1 MSSALRLELK
11 SELEALDQRHG
22 DKSQK
27 LPGHSRKNFLKK
39 LKKYRANVKVEE
51 IAKEFSKSEED
62 QISSKKAKVQANIEK
77 LLKLSS
83 KSGTNKISVDPL
95 IEQLDN
101 SKRYYEPKGRT
112 LLKKKPKKKSLEGG
126 DQSLFTDKDF
136 EDFGKEYFL
145 NSKPVAK
152 TDPKGKKKKKRN
164 AYDDEDLD

>member
-27 LPGHSRKNFLKK
+27 QSRDYRKTFLKK
-39 LKKYRANVKVEE
+39 SKKYRANVKVEE
-51 IAKEFSKSEED
+51 IAKELSKSEED
-62 QISSKKAKVQANIEK
+62 QKATKQAKVQANIEK

-95 IEQLDN
+95 IEQLDS

-112 LLKKKPKKKSLEGG
+112 LLKKKPKKKSLEG

-145 NSKPVAK
+145 NSKPVTK
-152 TDPKGKKKKKRN
+152 TETNGKKKKKKN

>member
-27 LPGHSRKNFLKK
+27 QSKHSRKNFLKK
-39 LKKYRANVKVEE
+39 SKKYRSNVKVDQ
-51 IAKEFSKSEED
+51 IAKELSKSEED
-62 QISSKKAKVQANIEK
+62 QKATKQAKVQANIEK

-95 IEQLDN
+95 IEQLDS

-112 LLKKKPKKKSLEGG
+112 LLKKKPKKKSLEG

-145 NSKPVAK
+145 NSKPVIK
-152 TDPKGKKKKKRN
+152 TETKGKKKKKKN

>member
-27 LPGHSRKNFLKK
+27 QSRDYRKTFLKK
-39 LKKYRANVKVEE
+39 SKKYRANVKVEE
-51 IAKEFSKSEED
+51 IAKELSKSEED
-62 QISSKKAKVQANIEK
+62 QKATKQAKVQANIQK

-95 IEQLDN
+95 IEQLDS

-112 LLKKKPKKKSLEGG
+112 LLKKKSKKKSLEG

-145 NSKPVAK
+145 NSKPVTK
-152 TDPKGKKKKKRN
+152 TETKGKKKKKKN

>member
-27 LPGHSRKNFLKK
+27 QSRDYRKTFLKK
-39 LKKYRANVKVEE
+39 SKKYRANVKVEE
-51 IAKEFSKSEED
+51 IAKELSKSEED
-62 QISSKKAKVQANIEK
+62 QKATKQAKVQANIQK

-95 IEQLDN
+95 IEQLDS

-112 LLKKKPKKKSLEGG
+112 LLKKKSKKKSLEG

-145 NSKPVAK
+145 NSKPVTK
-152 TDPKGKKKKKRN
+152 TETNGKKKKKKN
-164 AYDDEDLD
+164 DYDDEDLD